1 MDDQMGPTSRNK
13 AQLPVPK
20 DEKELNAWFRQ
31 YLLDREFLEANRD
44 ELMRKYPEQCV
55 VVFEEKVVEVARSHR
70 EAAANA
76 YEKGIPTNRVVTAH
90 LQANPPTL
98 IV

>member
-1 MDDQMGPTSRNK
+1 MDEQMGPASRNK
-13 AQLPVPK
+13 ARLPAPK
-20 DEKELNAWFRQ
+20 DEEELNAWFKQ
-31 YLLDREFLEANRD
+31 YRLDRDFLEANRD

-55 VVFEEKVVEVARSHR
+55 VIFEEKVVEVARSHK
-70 EAAANA
+70 EAADNA
-76 YEKGIPTNRVVTAH
+76 YKKGIPTNRVVTAH